1 MITTLR
7 ETLRKLPFGDV
18 YRYLRE
24 FFIYLRVPS
33 ETPYG
38 FKFIGTKKMV
48 SGRFEPDVTALIIEE
63 VKRGART
70 FIDVGAHHGFFTI
83 LASHYGLATYSFEPD
98 PLNYRVLKRNMRV
111 SHSKTS
117 KINNIGL
124 SNFNDKVTFFGF
136 ATGVSRN
143 SNWAGSNS
151 RRKFVV
157 EVFTLD
163 KSLSLQNLQ
172 EPILVKVDVEG
183 YESEVMEGAIGVFAI
198 HRDITIICEITFSE
212 KQINGESHSIKAL
225 KMSQSL
231 VAQGF
236 EIFTITLDGNLR
248 PTSISELVKI
258 NERNEFGVSANFVF
272 KRNIMGFNATS
283 KESKSDES

>member
-24 FFIYLRVPS
+24 LLIYLRIPTK
-33 ETPYG
+33 TPYG

-48 SGRFEPDVTALIIEE
+48 SGRFERDVAAFIIEE

-70 FIDVGAHHGFFTI
+70 FIDVGAHHGLFTI
-83 LASHYGLATYSFEPD
+83 LASHYGLVTYSFEPD

-111 SHSKTS
+111 SHSRTS
-117 KINNIGL
+117 KIHNIGL
-124 SNFNDKVTFFGF
+124 SNFTDKVTFFGI

-157 EVFTLD
+157 EVSTLD
-163 KSLSLQNLQ
+163 KSLSFENLQ

-183 YESEVMEGAIGVFAI
+183 YESDVMEWANGVFAI

-212 KQINGESHSIKAL
+212 KQINGESHSIAAL

-236 EIFTITLDGNLR
+236 EIFTIALDGSLQ
-248 PTSISELVKI
+248 PTSISELVKT
-258 NERNEFGVSANFVF
+258 NERNELGVSANFVF
-272 KRNIMGFNATS
+272 KRNARGFNSTS
-283 KESKSDES
+283 KESKSYEP

>member
-7 ETLRKLPFGDV
+7 KTLRKLPFGDV

-24 FFIYLRVPS
+24 LLIYLRIPTK
-33 ETPYG
+33 TPYG

-48 SGRFEPDVTALIIEE
+48 SGRFEPDVAAFIIEE

-83 LASHYGLATYSFEPD
+83 LASHYGLVTYSFEPD

-111 SHSKTS
+111 SHSRTS
-117 KINNIGL
+117 KIHNIGL
-124 SNFNDKVTFFGF
+124 SNFTDKVTFFGF

-151 RRKFVV
+151 KRKFVV
-157 EVFTLD
+157 EVSTLD
-163 KSLSLQNLQ
+163 KSLSLENLQ

-183 YESEVMEGAIGVFAI
+183 YESEVMEGANGVFAI

-236 EIFTITLDGNLR
+236 EIFTIALDGSLQ
-248 PTSISELVKI
+248 PTSISELVKT
-258 NERNEFGVSANFVF
+258 NERNELGVSANFVF
-272 KRNIMGFNATS
+272 KRNARGFNSTS
-283 KESKSDES
+283 KESKFYEP